1 MARDSR
7 SVLPAPSLT
16 DVLISRCI
24 QITSKFYGC
33 GTPIPSSIE
42 GLDILDLGS
51 GSGRDCYLAAALV
64 GEGGSVTGIDMTEEQ
79 VAVANEYIES
89 YRATLG
95 ANAPSVRGEPH
106 HASNALVCVGLP
118 RCTTRRSHRSHRR
131 SPRAARTDAL
141 RQGHDRI
148 YRGRGRGKRVYR
160 PRYIELRHQPLP

>member
-64 GEGGSVTGIDMTEEQ
+64 GEGGSVTGIDMTEEHVDAEYMNDYWID
-79 VAVANEYIES
+79 VAEALHAGGFTHFI
-89 YRATLG
+89 LD
-95 ANAPSVRGEPH
+95 NAPVHNIARITMTFGFYGIAVIFLPPCVRRRAVSLLRTTYFPLTTSTPS
-106 HASNALVCVGLP
+106 ACALGTP
-118 RCTTRRSHRSHRR
+118 ARAGTRRS
-131 SPRAARTDAL
+131 
-141 RQGHDRI
+141 
-148 YRGRGRGKRVYR
+148 
-160 PRYIELRHQPLP
+160 